1 MIDKL
6 NYIIIVTNN
15 KCYKEI
21 LKIKKEYNNNN
32 IKLIIDNIINSIL
45 SNLELTVVKLKIIFS
60 IYIIYTFSHLK
71 RLFL

>member
-60 IYIIYTFSHLK
+60 IYII
-71 RLFL
+71 